1 MTAKCEGVLINI
13 NRESAFNI
21 CILYVYLKNYLIF
34 IYIHVWR
41 GAAIKKAWS
50 SFYSSPCSGVW
61 QTTAS
66 SVLLPFCRQR
76 KLTSP
81 PVLLHSPLIIWFYG
95 VPSASWLSSVI
106 FSSTVSHANQ
116 TKTKSP
122 NCHLS
127 GLSCVWHFGTKV
139 CGEMRLL
146 LGAAIGCEPSVADK
160 RLLLTVPWSVLLSVS
175 IITANRFM
183 DKRATRRHLMK
194 LGLQII

>member
-13 NRESAFNI
+13 NRESGFNI

-81 PVLLHSPLIIWFYG
+81 PVLLHSPLINMVLWRPICFVALVSHIFLHR
-95 VPSASWLSSVI
+95 VPCKPNKNKVSKLSSERFVVRLALWHK
-106 FSSTVSHANQ
+106 SLRRDEAPVGGCDWLWAVSGRQ
-116 TKTKSP
+116 KTSV
-122 NCHLS
+122 NCSL
-127 GLSCVWHFGTKV
+127 
-139 CGEMRLL
+139 
-146 LGAAIGCEPSVADK
+146 
-160 RLLLTVPWSVLLSVS
+160 SVLLSVS

-183 DKRATRRHLMK
+183 DKCATRRHLMK